1 MMDAFF
7 VRSRLSGWLDG
18 DLSPREWQEVES
30 ALQADP
36 ALMAEADHL
45 RGQLDAFRALKV
57 QAPPELLAQLR
68 LQPPPRR
75 RDPTALA
82 VALGFLTG
90 ILVYQGVPWTSRE
103 EKPAEP
109 VLIAVTEEPGEAP
122 TELAEAPVAAPD
134 GAIPDGAIPDGAPP
148 DGAIPDGA
156 PPDGAIPG
164 GAAPDPAP
172 ADRNIFPEPE
182 PGAPGSAP
190 REDWLHP
197 RTPGSTGAAARASGS
212 GPIPRSGRSGGTQQ
226 YLRIVGPSA
235 PEPGWQSGG
244 DGIAYQEVEPRE
256 LAAPAP
262 SRPFSY
268 HLIATDPELILKQL
282 DTLAMSVGG
291 TLLTSAGK
299 RRHTGPMNPGD
310 TAGLRLQIPATSAP
324 VLVQSLSDYGSV
336 QINAQPEQMPESG
349 TVEIY
354 VDVETRPL

>member
-36 ALMAEADHL
+36 ALMGEADHL
-45 RGQLDAFRALKV
+45 RRQLDAFRALKV
-57 QAPPELLAQLR
+57 QAPPEILVQLR

-75 RDPTALA
+75 RHPTALA
-82 VALGFLTG
+82 VALGFFTG
-90 ILVYQGVPWTSRE
+90 ILVYQGLPWMSRE
-103 EKPAEP
+103 AQPPAAMI
-109 VLIAVTEEPGEAP
+109 IAVAEEPGEAP
-122 TELAEAPVAAPD
+122 TELAEAPDTENVGTENVGTENIIGD
-134 GAIPDGAIPDGAPP
+134 II
-148 DGAIPDGA
+148 
-156 PPDGAIPG
+156 
-164 GAAPDPAP
+164 DPAP
-172 ADRNIFPEPE
+172 ADRNIFPEPT

-197 RTPGSTGAAARASGS
+197 RTPGSTSAPARASGS
-212 GPIPRSGRSGGTQQ
+212 GPIPRSGRSGGTYP
-226 YLRIVGPSA
+226 YLRPVGPST

-256 LAAPAP
+256 LTAPAP

-268 HLIATDPELILKQL
+268 HLIATHPEQILKQL

-291 TLLTSAGK
+291 TLLTSGGK

-310 TAGLRLQIPATSAP
+310 TAGLLIRVPAASVP
-324 VLVQSLSDYGSV
+324 VLVQSLSESEYGSV
-336 QINAQPEQMPESG
+336 QINAQPEQLPESG
-349 TVEIY
+349 TVDVY